1 VVDDNSTAKKIMS
14 RYLAIDKFQC
24 FSVSSAKEALD
35 FIEKNKV
42 DILILDL
49 MMPLEDGFSVAKKVR
64 LSNPEIKLIA
74 STADMS
80 AQAISKIKEYEF
92 DAYMFKPIRRRIVY
106 NILKNLYTEQEA
118 LPLMSESQ
126 VEGTFKAQQLLV
138 VDDNL
143 MNLKLAEKIFSKMGH
158 VVDTA
163 QSGQLAIDRIEEKDF
178 DIIFMDMQMPQ
189 LSGVETTQIIREKGT
204 ITPIIALTA
213 NAFESDRQECLK
225 VGMNDFTTK
234 PLRRNELSRL
244 IQKYTT
250 TQGKYVERRILIV
263 EDDKTTSAII
273 KSILEKNFPG
283 AIIKQAYNGLEAMS
297 LVGSFMPS
305 VLILDFMLPDMVGTK
320 VMEFLKSHENYK
332 DIKVLVNSSLESDD
346 HRICEI
352 RDMGAAGVL
361 CKKDLNNQLIESIKY
376 L

>member
-1 VVDDNSTAKKIMS
+1 MESGTMLYHPS
-14 RYLAIDKFQC
+14 LRL
-24 FSVSSAKEALD
+24 
-35 FIEKNKV
+35 FI
-42 DILILDL
+42 
-49 MMPLEDGFSVAKKVR
+49 
-64 LSNPEIKLIA
+64 
-74 STADMS
+74 S
-80 AQAISKIKEYEF
+80 AQ
-92 DAYMFKPIRRRIVY
+92 
-106 NILKNLYTEQEA
+106 L
-118 LPLMSESQ
+118 
-126 VEGTFKAQQLLV
+126 
-138 VDDNL
+138 
-143 MNLKLAEKIFSKMGH
+143 
-158 VVDTA
+158 
-163 QSGQLAIDRIEEKDF
+163 
-178 DIIFMDMQMPQ
+178 
-189 LSGVETTQIIREKGT
+189 
-204 ITPIIALTA
+204 
-213 NAFESDRQECLK
+213 
-225 VGMNDFTTK
+225 
-234 PLRRNELSRL
+234 LSRL